1 VSTKTEIQSP
11 ETGTPYFT
19 QSASGLLDTFSVC
32 PDSGL
37 LHDEA
42 LRRIRRDGPNALE
55 QKRRISW
62 LNILANQFKNLMVV
76 ILLAAVA
83 IALLAWYL
91 EGAHGFPGDAAII
104 LAIVVANAGLGFFQE
119 YGAEK
124 AIEEL
129 QRAAR
134 TRTRALRGGEIVEL
148 PQESLVVGDI
158 VVLSEGD
165 KVPAD
170 CILLSS
176 SGLRSNE
183 SLLTGE
189 SLPVDKEPGPVAAET
204 PVDSRKCAL
213 HAGSTIVAGEARA
226 LVVATGSATFLGSIA
241 TSLST
246 TVSEPTPLER
256 RLSALGRQIGWAVL
270 VLTVVIASTIL
281 AIEGR
286 LDPATLVRV
295 AMFSVALAV
304 AAVPEGLPAVLT
316 VSLSAGA
323 RRLARRRAL
332 ARKMSAV
339 ETLGSVT
346 VIVTDKTGTLTHN
359 QMTVR
364 GLYAGEAVIEV
375 SGEGLRAE
383 GQLSQKNA
391 ASEALIECGVMANN
405 ASLEQTADGPKGLG
419 DAMDAAL
426 LVLADK
432 AGKSWRSMQTS
443 CPVAA
448 ETPFSS
454 ERARMSQVRDLG
466 PDRWIFCKGSVQSV
480 LPLCDV
486 YLGADGV
493 ARPLDQTAW
502 QRFLDQETTFGR
514 KALRTLALARRRIGS
529 GEEGDLESHLEL
541 LGLAAF
547 IDPPR
552 AEVSEAIKTCGEAG
566 IRVIMMTGDHP
577 VTAQA
582 IAHEVGLHLGS
593 GGAETGARLSGMG
606 DEEMTR
612 AVAHC
617 NVWARVTPDQKLK
630 LVSALIEQG
639 HVVAMTGDGVN
650 DAPAL
655 KRVHVGVSM
664 GQGGTA
670 VAVEASDLVLTDDNF
685 ATIISAVE
693 EGRSVFAN
701 IRRFMAFLF
710 SGNLGVVMA
719 MFLGALI
726 AGLLSMR
733 VGGELLLPL
742 VAAQILWMNLM
753 TDGAPAVAYALSRGT
768 RELMREKPNDPSE
781 PILTPHLWR
790 LIGTSGVA
798 LCALFLLVLDL
809 LYEGGLLTLA
819 SLSLLEARSAAFYTL
834 VTARLANSLNYLHLQ
849 DSVLSATSWTNRYVP
864 LAGMFSW
871 LATLGLL
878 YSPAA
883 GLFGLAAPS
892 WQLLALLTLVAIPA
906 VLVPV
911 ELYKWA
917 CREGIKFEIRLGG
930 GRRRPET
937 QTGAA

>member
-1 VSTKTEIQSP
+1 V
-11 ETGTPYFT
+11 
-19 QSASGLLDTFSVC
+19 
-32 PDSGL
+32 
-37 LHDEA
+37 
-42 LRRIRRDGPNALE
+42 RDGPNALE
-55 QKRRISW
+55 QKSRISW
-62 LNILANQFKNLMVV
+62 AGILANQFKNLMVV

-91 EGAHGFPGDAAII
+91 DGAHGFPGDAAVI
-104 LAIVVANAGLGFFQE
+104 LLIVLANAGLGFFQE

-134 TRTRALRGGEIVEL
+134 ARARVIRDGEVVEL
-148 PQESLVVGDI
+148 PQDQIVVGDI

-183 SLLTGE
+183 SMLTGE
-189 SLPVDKEPGPVAAET
+189 SLPVDKEPGPVPAET
-204 PVDSRKCAL
+204 TVDARTCSL
-213 HAGSTIVAGEARA
+213 HAGSTIVSGEARA
-226 LVVATGSATFLGSIA
+226 LVVATGSSTFLGMIA

-246 TVSEPTPLER
+246 TVSQPTPLEV
-256 RLSALGRQIGWAVL
+256 RLAALGRQIGWAVL
-270 VLTVVIASTIL
+270 ALTAVIGTTIL
-281 AIEGR
+281 ALEGR
-286 LDPATLVRV
+286 MDSATLIRV

-364 GLYAGEAVIEV
+364 ALYAGGSVIEV
-375 SGEGLRAE
+375 SGEGLEAE
-383 GQLSQKNA
+383 GRFSCR
-391 ASEALIECGVMANN
+391 SEARDALIECGVLANN
-405 ASLEQTADGPKGLG
+405 ASIEGSAGGRKAVG

-426 LVLADK
+426 LVLAEK
-432 AGKSWRSMQTS
+432 AGENWRRIQASK
-443 CPVAA
+443 PVCK

-454 ERARMSQVRDLG
+454 ERARMSQVRDFG
-466 PDRWIFCKGSVQSV
+466 HARWLFCKGSLQSV
-480 LPLCDV
+480 LPLCRTYLTANGDPAPLTEDV
-486 YLGADGV
+486 
-493 ARPLDQTAW
+493 RQS
-502 QRFLDQETTFGR
+502 FLQQETSFGR
-514 KALRTLALARRRIGS
+514 RALRTLALARRRVRTRDD
-529 GEEGDLESHLEL
+529 GDLESDLEL

-552 AEVSEAIKTCGEAG
+552 AEVSDAIKVCGGAG
-566 IRVIMMTGDHP
+566 IRVVMMTGDHP

-582 IAHEVGLHLGS
+582 IAHEIGLDPGS
-593 GGAETGARLSGMG
+593 SAAATGAALASMS
-606 DEEMTR
+606 DEEMAR
-612 AVAHC
+612 AVARC
-617 NVWARVTPDQKLK
+617 NVWARVSPDQKLR
-630 LVSALIEQG
+630 LVNALIEQG
-639 HVVAMTGDGVN
+639 HIVAMTGDGVN

-664 GQGGTA
+664 GQCGTA

-685 ATIISAVE
+685 ATIVSAVE

-710 SGNLGVVMA
+710 SGNLGVVTA

-733 VGGELLLPL
+733 LDGELILPL
-742 VAAQILWMNLM
+742 IAAQILWMNLM
-753 TDGAPAVAYALSRGT
+753 ADGAPAVAYALSRGT
-768 RELMREKPNDPSE
+768 RDLMEDKPNDPQE

-790 LIGTSGVA
+790 MIAISGMT

-809 LYEGGLLTLA
+809 LYEGGVWTLA
-819 SLSLLEARSAAFYTL
+819 TLGLVEARSAAFYTL
-834 VTARLANSLNYLHLQ
+834 VTARLANSLNYLHLHH
-849 DSVLSATSWTNRYVP
+849 SVFSATSWTNRYVP
-864 LAGMFSW
+864 LSAIFSW
-871 LATLGLL
+871 LATLGLFL
-878 YSPAA
+878 SPAA
-883 GLFGLAAPS
+883 GLFGLTSPS
-892 WQLLALLTLVAIPA
+892 PGLFVTLTLVAVPSVI
-906 VLVPV
+906 LPV

-917 CREGIKFEIRLGG
+917 CRHGYSWRGAARPERGERHGTRLG
-930 GRRRPET
+930 T
-937 QTGAA
+937 A